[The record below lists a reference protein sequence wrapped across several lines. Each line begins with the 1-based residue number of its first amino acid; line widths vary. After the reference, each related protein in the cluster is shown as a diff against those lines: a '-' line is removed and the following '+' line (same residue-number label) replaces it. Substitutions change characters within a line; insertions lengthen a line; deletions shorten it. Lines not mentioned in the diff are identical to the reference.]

1 MSDIPILTA
10 GLAMCDPEKVFKIL
24 ETFHNEHYS
33 VFPRDRL
40 TERLCN
46 AFHDQFV
53 ADNSAPGNAA
63 ALRDVVESLCEIS
76 PNDEVE
82 LSKLSK
88 RLIADDIY
96 GGGLVEKIVR
106 DIAKARAALSE
117 PARNVDKLE
126 TKEAALAALK
136 ERFPVEENFA
146 GFEMAVEWLLDTQ
159 DFCLAWPVSHRFGS
173 SKPKGGAK

>member
-53 ADNSAPGNAA
+53 ADNSAPVNAA
-63 ALRDVVESLCEIS
+63 AMRDVVESLCEIS

-96 GGGLVEKIVR
+96 GGGLVEKIVG
-106 DIAKARAALSE
+106 DIAKARAALAA
-117 PARNVDKLE
+117 PARNCDARDVHDAWRDFLVD
-126 TKEAALAALK
+126 
-136 ERFPVEENFA
+136 ERFADCSASFKVGANAAIRWLFA
-146 GFEMAVEWLLDTQ
+146 PAKE
-159 DFCLAWPVSHRFGS
+159 
-173 SKPKGGAK
+173 GGAK